1 MEYVLYIALGVLALW
16 LLADFLF
23 SRVMHRRWSR
33 WESEQSRGPD
43 GIREGSEAFSL
54 GKGDI
59 ALLLVHGFAD
69 SPDLWRNHM
78 APAFAELGYA
88 CRAVQLPIFN
98 EPIDAEHGCWR
109 ETVRK
114 ELAELRERH
123 QKVVVIAH
131 SLGCAV
137 SMNVLTEE
145 GHTAD
150 AFISIAPL
158 DRVSDHRSP
167 VLPARGWHNI
177 LDPLLI
183 FSQTIVLPF
192 PPDIADDE
200 ERGKMQLDQFVPR
213 KVFREMYAV
222 MDANCGKEDALDIP
236 VMMVLSR
243 QDIIVDYR
251 ASEQRFEKL
260 KSPAKKLVYQEEAAH
275 VIPRDKGW
283 RKLTDDIHEFV
294 KEVTGL

>member
-1 MEYVLYIALGVLALW
+1 MMIILYAVATAAVLW
-16 LLADFLF
+16 LLADFIFAKL
-23 SRVMHRRWSR
+23 MHRRWHR
-33 WESEQSRGPD
+33 WESEQERGPD
-43 GIREGSEAFSL
+43 GVRQGNEAFTL
-54 GKGDI
+54 GDGDV
-59 ALLLVHGFAD
+59 AMLLVHGFAD

-78 APAFAELGYA
+78 APVFAEMGYT
-88 CRAVQLPIFN
+88 CRAVRLPIFN
-98 EPIDAEHGCWR
+98 EPINAEHGCWR

-114 ELAELRERH
+114 ELAELREKH
-123 QKVVVIAH
+123 DKVVVVAH

-145 GHTAD
+145 GLSAD
-150 AFISIAPL
+150 AFISLAPL

-167 VLPARGWHNI
+167 LLPARGWHNI
-177 LDPLLI
+177 LDPLII

-200 ERGKMQLDQFVPR
+200 EREKMRLDQFVPR

-222 MDANCGKEDALDIP
+222 LDDNRGREKHLDIP
-236 VMMVLSR
+236 TMMVISR
-243 QDIIVDYR
+243 SDIIVDYR

-260 KSPAKKLVYQEEAAH
+260 ASPNKKLVYHDEAAH
-275 VIPRDKGW
+275 VIPRDNGW
-283 RKLTDDIHEFV
+283 RKVADDIHEFV